1 MKTIAETEAEIIE
14 EFSGFDDPMDRYEY
28 LIDLG
33 KELPE
38 LSEQYKQDGFLVKG
52 CQSKVWIVPEKKEGR
67 IFFLADSNTA
77 ITRGIVSLL
86 LRVLSGRTPQEIQ
99 DAQLGFMEIIQ
110 LRNHL
115 SAQRS
120 NGLSSMIA
128 LMKSYAAA

>member
-1 MKTIAETEAEIIE
+1 MTTIAETEAEIIE
-14 EFSGFDDPMDRYEY
+14 EFSGFEDPMDRYEY

-38 LSEQYKQDGFLVKG
+38 LSEQFKQDGFLVKG

-67 IFFLADSNTA
+67 IFFRADSNTA

-86 LRVLSGRTPQEIQ
+86 LRVLSGRSPQEIQ
-99 DAQLGFMEIIQ
+99 DAKLEFMETIQ

-128 LMKSYAAA
+128 LMKSYAAG

>member
-14 EFSGFDDPMDRYEY
+14 EFSGFEDPMDRYEY

-38 LSEQYKQDGFLVKG
+38 LSEEFKQDGFLVKG

-67 IFFLADSNTA
+67 IFFRADSNTA

-86 LRVLSGRTPQEIQ
+86 LRVLSGRSPQEIQ
-99 DAQLGFMEIIQ
+99 DAKLEFMETIQ

-128 LMKSYAAA
+128 LMKSYATG

>member
-14 EFSGFDDPMDRYEY
+14 EFSGFEDPMDRYEY

-38 LSEQYKQDGFLVKG
+38 LSEEFKQDGFLVKG

-67 IFFLADSNTA
+67 IFFRADSNTA

-86 LRVLSGRTPQEIQ
+86 LRVLSGRSPQEIQ
-99 DAQLGFMEIIQ
+99 DAKLEFMETIQ

-128 LMKSYAAA
+128 LMKSYAAG

>member
-14 EFSGFDDPMDRYEY
+14 EFSGFEDPMDRYEY

-38 LSEQYKQDGFLVKG
+38 LSEQFKQDGFLVKG

-67 IFFLADSNTA
+67 IFFRADSNTA

-86 LRVLSGRTPQEIQ
+86 LRVLSGRSPQEIQ
-99 DAQLGFMEIIQ
+99 DAKLEFMETIQ

-128 LMKSYAAA
+128 LMKSYAAG

>member
-1 MKTIAETEAEIIE
+1 MKTIAETETEIIE
-14 EFSGFDDPMDRYEY
+14 EFSGFEDPMDRYEY

-38 LSEQYKQDGFLVKG
+38 LSEQFKQDGFLVKG

-67 IFFLADSNTA
+67 IFFRADSNTA

-86 LRVLSGRTPQEIQ
+86 LRVLSGRSPQEIQ
-99 DAQLGFMEIIQ
+99 DAKLEFMETIQ

-128 LMKSYAAA
+128 LMKSYAAG